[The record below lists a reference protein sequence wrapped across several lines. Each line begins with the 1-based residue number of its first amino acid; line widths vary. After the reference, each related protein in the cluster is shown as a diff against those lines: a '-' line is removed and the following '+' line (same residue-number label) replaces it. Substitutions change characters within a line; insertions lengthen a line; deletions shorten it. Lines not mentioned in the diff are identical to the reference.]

1 MVATAAVGDLS
12 GADGDICVEKWINSV
27 KANVA
32 IRAEQLFEEMNA
44 VNFHF
49 DNNREWWY
57 QLNEQCQQKG
67 EISFFSNGYV
77 TSFEL
82 LPCLSSFTPI
92 NSKDAIIGSE
102 GAIINDLGRAVL
114 LNTSSRHRLD
124 AGFAIAAAFCCRSQ
138 CPRKRV
144 ICVEDDSALGFSA
157 MNLETMVRCKLP
169 IVIIIVNNNG
179 IYGGF
184 DQETFNNLR
193 SDGD

>member
-1 MVATAAVGDLS
+1 
-12 GADGDICVEKWINSV
+12 
-27 KANVA
+27 
-32 IRAEQLFEEMNA
+32 MNA

-67 EISFFSNGYV
+67 
-77 TSFEL
+77 
-82 LPCLSSFTPI
+82 
-92 NSKDAIIGSE
+92 
-102 GAIINDLGRAVL
+102 AIINDLGRAVL
-114 LNTSSRHRLD
+114 LNTSSRHRLH
-124 AGFAIAAAFCCRSQ
+124 A
-138 CPRKRV
+138 
-144 ICVEDDSALGFSA
+144 EDDSALGFSA